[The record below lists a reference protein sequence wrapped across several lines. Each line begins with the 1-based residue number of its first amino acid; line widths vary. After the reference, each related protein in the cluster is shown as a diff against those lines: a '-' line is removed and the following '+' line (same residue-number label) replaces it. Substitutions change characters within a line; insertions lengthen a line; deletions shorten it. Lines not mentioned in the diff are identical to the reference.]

1 MATRFVWDGAAA
13 AAAAAAEVVAAAAAA
28 EATAAAAVTVPAP
41 EPASDDCLM
50 AFYTDPPP
58 ASWSE
63 RPSLYNCG

>member
-1 MATRFVWDGAAA
+1 MATRLVWDGAAA
-13 AAAAAAEVVAAAAAA
+13 AAAAAAEVVAAAA

-50 AFYTDPPP
+50 TFYIDPPP

>member
-1 MATRFVWDGAAA
+1 MATRFVRDGAVA
-13 AAAAAAEVVAAAAAA
+13 AAAAAAEVVAAAA

-41 EPASDDCLM
+41 EPASGDCLM
-50 AFYTDPPP
+50 TFYIDPPPP